1 MLLLA
6 EIILT
11 IFAWRKGYKWLSL
24 LPLGVGLITGFILG
38 AGIAASG
45 GDVVTARGL
54 SIFIDLLVIVALV
67 GMLLAKKQT
76 KDLEKTD
83 LTENK

>member
-1 MLLLA
+1 MA
-6 EIILT
+6 ISSSCWCRTYNRIYT
-11 IFAWRKGYKWLSL
+11 WSRNCSIR
-24 LPLGVGLITGFILG
+24 
-38 AGIAASG
+38 

>member
-11 IFAWRKGYKWLSL
+11 IFDWRKGYKWLSL
-24 LPLGVGLITGFILG
+24 LPVGVGLITGFILG

-45 GDVVTARGL
+45 G
-54 SIFIDLLVIVALV
+54 
-67 GMLLAKKQT
+67 MLLLQEVFPYS
-76 KDLEKTD
+76 LIF
-83 LTENK
+83 